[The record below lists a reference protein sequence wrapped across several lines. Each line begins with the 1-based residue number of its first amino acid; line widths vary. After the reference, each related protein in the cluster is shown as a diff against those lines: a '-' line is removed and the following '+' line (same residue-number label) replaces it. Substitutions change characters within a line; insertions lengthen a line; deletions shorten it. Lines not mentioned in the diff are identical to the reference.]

1 MRKAHLHNIVRIERV
16 GRPSEAAESCSGDPR
31 GPKISLGFEL
41 GSAVYK
47 LEAVEV
53 LAEAHLHI
61 MVKSWQNQAC
71 DMTIGKAR
79 LDIVGAEPIGSELAF
94 AVWKL

>member
-1 MRKAHLHNIVRIERV
+1 MQRVQGDLGFVRILAGSSGFRV
-16 GRPSEAAESCSGDPR
+16 NRD
-31 GPKISLGFEL
+31 
-41 GSAVYK
+41 
-47 LEAVEV
+47 